1 MLFKKG
7 DALGYKHDY
16 DKILIRLV
24 NILSFLNDKKK
35 TIRKELVK
43 RFKVTG
49 RKILRDMER
58 LSSFPI
64 YKDSKRWKMQDGFKL
79 EKNNSFEEEVVL
91 GILEEFSSSIGGKFS
106 AKAHKLLNKLKN
118 NELNPIYT
126 KLNIEDIGDMFDEIK
141 ILEDAIKNKNTLE
154 CIYDD
159 EFNKPYKEILKP
171 LKIVNYEGFW
181 YLVAL
186 DEDDYVRKLYLKK
199 VSNIKVK
206 DEVFKTSTKIDE
218 MLNDSISIWF
228 QSDREAFDV
237 HLHVDPEIAKYFRR
251 KPLPTQKLHSVNQDG
266 SLGIVVTITYE
277 MEIIPIIKYWMPHL
291 KVLEPKW
298 LEEKI
303 AEDVREFLNK

>member
-1 MLFKKG
+1 M
-7 DALGYKHDY
+7 AKHEY
-16 DKILIRLV
+16 DKILTRLI
-24 NILSFLNDKKK
+24 NILSILNDGEQP
-35 TIRKELVK
+35 TTKELAE
-43 RFKVTG
+43 RFNVADRT
-49 RKILRDMER
+49 ILRDMER

-106 AKAHKLLNKLKN
+106 IKAHQLLDKLKN
-118 NELNPIYT
+118 DELNPIYT
-126 KLNIEDIGDMFDEIK
+126 KLNIEDIGDKFDEIK
-141 ILEDAIKNKNTLE
+141 ILEDAIKNKNILE

-159 EFNKPYKEILKP
+159 EFNEPYKEILKP

-228 QSDREAFDV
+228 QSDREPFDI
-237 HLHVDPEIAKYFRR
+237 HLYVGSDIAKYFRR

-266 SLGIVVTITYE
+266 SLEIIVTITYE
-277 MEIIPIIKYWMPHL
+277 MEIIPIVKYWMPHL
-291 KVLEPKW
+291 RVIEPKW
-298 LEEKI
+298 LDDKI
-303 AEDVREFLNK
+303 AEDVREFLNEK